1 MEQMRPTQFRYH
13 QLLHDDRRR
22 TLRGCDDRTYATLAQ
37 SPRPP
42 RRRRGL
48 LHRLAGL
55 VRIPRRGGPEPVP
68 DTPPPAADDVLV
80 LPADEPV
87 VCIDLGNPLAATAKP
102 ATRRGRPP
110 GGQI

>member
-1 MEQMRPTQFRYH
+1 
-13 QLLHDDRRR
+13 
-22 TLRGCDDRTYATLAQ
+22 
-37 SPRPP
+37 
-42 RRRRGL
+42 
-48 LHRLAGL
+48 
-55 VRIPRRGGPEPVP
+55 VP